1 LRSQA
6 SIFLIEKT
14 SLERIIKEQQTT
26 IVEYEIKLKTYIHE
40 LEELRISFNDREKNI
55 TNLNIEL
62 TSIRQGEEHTINDL
76 RIHYEEM
83 LKYQEVNNKKN
94 KIINV

>member
-1 LRSQA
+1 MRSQA

-14 SLERIIKEQQTT
+14 SLERIIKEQQTS

-40 LEELRISFNDREKNI
+40 LEELRISFSDREKNI
-55 TNLNIEL
+55 TNLTIQL

-83 LKYQEVNNKKN
+83 LIYQEVN
-94 KIINV
+94 KIKRSLI